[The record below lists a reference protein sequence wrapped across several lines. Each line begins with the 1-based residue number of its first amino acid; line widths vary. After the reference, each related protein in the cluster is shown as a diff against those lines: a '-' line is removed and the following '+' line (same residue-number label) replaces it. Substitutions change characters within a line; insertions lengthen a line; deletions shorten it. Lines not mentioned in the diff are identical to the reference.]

1 MDFPVEARDELFARE
16 ELLIGKKGLD
26 VLAGSCVAVFG
37 LGGVG
42 GNCAEALARAGVGRL
57 ILVDNDSFCL
67 SNMNRQLFAT
77 ADTIGMRKTAAA
89 AERIAKVNPF
99 CEVTALDIFFGE
111 DTADLVD
118 WDSVDFICDAV
129 DTVSAKVLL
138 AAGKRHRYNKF
149 HGHGQQVRAVRF
161 PSGRR
166 IQDVLLPSRARYA
179 QAAQG
184 ARRQKAERCLFA
196 GGARENRQQDP
207 GKHLVR
213 ASRVRFDYGRLR
225 GQFDFKSTRVRS
237 AKAYSQKIRHARER
251 PLFKKEQTYEP
262 DLPET
267 PFQPYVARL

>member
-138 AAGKRHRYNKF
+138 AVKAQEKGIGIISSMGTGNKF
-149 HGHGQQVRAVRF
+149 E
-161 PSGRR
+161 PSAFRVE
-166 IQDVLLPSRARYA
+166 DVYRTSYCPLARVMRKLL
-179 QAAQG
+179 
-184 ARRQKAERCLFA
+184 KERGVKKL
-196 GGARENRQQDP
+196 N
-207 GKHLVR
+207 V
-213 ASRVRFDYGRLR
+213 V
-225 GQFDFKSTRVRS
+225 
-237 AKAYSQKIRHARER
+237 YSQEEPVKTGSRTPGSISFVPPVSGLIMAGFAVNSILKAHA
-251 PLFKKEQTYEP
+251 
-262 DLPET
+262 
-267 PFQPYVARL
+267 